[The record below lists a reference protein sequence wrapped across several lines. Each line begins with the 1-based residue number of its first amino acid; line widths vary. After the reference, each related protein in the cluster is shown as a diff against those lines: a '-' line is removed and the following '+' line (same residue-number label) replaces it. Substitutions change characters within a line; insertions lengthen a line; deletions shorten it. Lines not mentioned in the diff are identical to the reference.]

1 MLLHRSPLIEDTR
14 TPLANNRSVG
24 KRPPN
29 SNLSFMDATERHA
42 GTDKLSPLSMT
53 QSRCDSGPA
62 PSAAPVS
69 RSSGATGGSGHEK
82 EQPSY
87 TKSTAALGDGNPV
100 PNNLVVRF
108 LLAIKHIFLSSI
120 VNVLLVFVL
129 AGVAVRRLTSV
140 YPYYPFQTHDTKPLI

>member
-1 MLLHRSPLIEDTR
+1 MRKSNRAIQNLPPPLVTETR
-14 TPLANNRSVG
+14 
-24 KRPPN
+24 
-29 SNLSFMDATERHA
+29 
-42 GTDKLSPLSMT
+42 
-53 QSRCDSGPA
+53 
-62 PSAAPVS
+62 
-69 RSSGATGGSGHEK
+69 
-82 EQPSY
+82 
-87 TKSTAALGDGNPV
+87 V